1 MRLSECLP
9 EVLSARPAFPA
20 ASQAQDWEKIAGS
33 KRNRALFAKLIQAA
47 EAVLPAEVPTLPAS
61 LFMEFT
67 RNGNRSHF
75 EKCYFQRRRQ
85 LTKLV
90 LAECWERKGRFLDKI
105 IDYLWDIAAEPTWC
119 LPAHIRGHHDA
130 LPNEDVPTVDLFAA
144 ETGMT
149 LAQVLELLGEQ
160 LSQQSQC
167 LVEVL
172 QRRILERVIAPVELT
187 PFPFWWGEGRNNWT
201 PWCCANILGAA
212 RVVLAPEPDRLRSL
226 ALRLCQF
233 GENYLDKYPA
243 DGACNEGPSYWTVS
257 PGIMTAFLEQLMM
270 LGAEA
275 NNIYADA
282 RLRPMAEFI
291 VDANLGGAWF
301 ASFSDSSGKMLPPL
315 QFCQRLGERLQSQK
329 LLSFTARQLARLE
342 QEPAAGE
349 VVSDWPLFN
358 LLAWIFWLP
367 AETTRAAAEEAKI
380 AYYPVTELV
389 FAKVPG
395 LAFAAKGGHNRESHN
410 HNDLGQFILML
421 AGEPLIVDLGAPE
434 YSRDTFSENRFKSN
448 IINSFGHNVPSFSGL
463 GQCYG
468 REFAT
473 RAVEFQEDG
482 KSLRF
487 TLDLAGAY
495 PAELELQ
502 YCRRTLQLDLAAK
515 HLLVEDD
522 WASTRELTMQL
533 PLISAGS
540 ASRTDQGKIL
550 LQNGPARAALTV
562 LSQNASCQC
571 GTFVPEDSSVQKR
584 WQCGLNKTEFALTP
598 AAAGT
603 LRWEIRALEGN

>member
-9 EVLSARPAFPA
+9 EALCARPAFPA
-20 ASQAQDWEKIAGS
+20 ASQAQNWEKVAGS
-33 KRNRALFAKLIQAA
+33 KRNRYLFERLLQAA
-47 EAVLPAEVPTLPAS
+47 EAALTAEVPTLPAS
-61 LFMEFT
+61 LFMEYT
-67 RNGNRSHF
+67 RNGNRNRF
-75 EKCYFQRRRQ
+75 EQCYFRRRRQ
-85 LTKLV
+85 LTRLV

-130 LPNEDVPTVDLFAA
+130 LPNEEIPTVDLFAA

-160 LSQQSQC
+160 LAQQSQC
-167 LVEVL
+167 LIEVL
-172 QRRILERVIAPVELT
+172 QSRILERVIAPVEIT

-201 PWCCANILGAA
+201 PWCCTNILGAA
-212 RVVLAPEPDRLRSL
+212 RVVLATEPDRLRTL
-226 ALRLCQF
+226 LLRLCQF
-233 GENYLDKYPA
+233 GENYLDKYPT
-243 DGACNEGPSYWTVS
+243 DGACNEGPTYWTVS
-257 PGIMTAFLEQLMM
+257 PGIMTAFLEQLVL

-275 NNIYADA
+275 DKVYADV

-301 ASFSDSSGKMLPPL
+301 VSFSDSSGKMLPPL

-329 LLSFTARQLARLE
+329 LLSFTARQLALLE
-342 QEPAAGE
+342 EEPAGWE
-349 VVSDWPLFN
+349 TVFDWPLFN

-367 AETTRAAAEEAKI
+367 EETPRVEEAAESQVV
-380 AYYPVTELV
+380 YYPVTELV
-389 FAKVPG
+389 FAQAPG

-421 AGEPLIVDLGAPE
+421 AGEPLIVDLGSPE
-434 YSRDTFSENRFKSN
+434 YSRDTFSANRFNS
-448 IINSFGHNVPSFSGL
+448 IITNSFGHNVPSFSGL

-482 KSLRF
+482 SSLRF

-495 PAELELQ
+495 PAELELK

-533 PLISAGS
+533 PLFSAGS
-540 ASRTDQGKIL
+540 ASRDGQGKIL
-550 LQNGPARAALTV
+550 LHNGPARATLTL
-562 LSQNASCQC
+562 LSKNVSCQC
-571 GTFVPEDSSVQKR
+571 EPFVPEDLAVQKR
-584 WQCGLNKTEFALTP
+584 WQCGLSRTEFTL
-598 AAAGT
+598 AAATAGT
-603 LRWEIRALEGN
+603 LRWEIQAL